1 MAVSKE
7 YRDHILDLLSEV
19 EGVTARGMFGGAGL
33 YLDGI
38 MFGLLSSQEGFYLRV
53 DDQNR
58 ADFEAH
64 GSGPF
69 APQMGGSK
77 PRHAVMPYYEVPAEI
92 MEDAD
97 ELAHWARRAWEAA
110 KRAKKTKRKKK
121 A

>member
-53 DDQNR
+53 DDENR
-58 ADFEAH
+58 PDFEAL

-69 APQMGGSK
+69 VPFEDGRM
-77 PRHAVMPYYEVPAEI
+77 RMPYYEVPPEI

-97 ELAHWARRAWEAA
+97 ELAEWARRAWEAA
-110 KRAKKTKRKKK
+110 RRDKKK
-121 A
+121 K